1 MAKPGKELEELGVQ
15 DQLDSL
21 EQIRTILF
29 GQQVRALQEH
39 LGRLQAEM
47 AQANQAL
54 HERIQGLEDKH
65 SRKIEQNADEF
76 RIEVQRLESAIDKL
90 RLDKTDRSA
99 LADYL
104 SRVAE
109 QLRKDSRG

>member
-1 MAKPGKELEELGVQ
+1 MAKQASGSDVALQ

-29 GQQVRALQEH
+29 GQQVRALEEQ
-39 LGRLQAEM
+39 LARLQEDLN
-47 AQANQAL
+47 QANQAL
-54 HERIQGLEDKH
+54 QTRIQLLEDKQG
-65 SRKIEQNADEF
+65 RKLEQATDEF
-76 RIEVQRLESAIDKL
+76 RIEVQRLDTAIDKL
-90 RLDKTDRSA
+90 RLDKTDRGA

-109 QLRKDSRG
+109 QLRKDSR